1 MLQIIRTNSE
11 NPDFKG
17 LTQELDVTLCDLY
30 GTKQEDFEEYNRI
43 VNLKTVVI
51 AYEDGEAIGCG
62 CFKKFN
68 EDSIEIKRMFV
79 KPDYRGK
86 GVASRI
92 LYELESWG
100 YELKY
105 TYATLETGNKQM
117 PAIEM
122 YQSLGYMIIDN
133 FDQYKDNGISVCM
146 MKSLWPDS

>member
-1 MLQIIRTNSE
+1 MLTILRTNSD
-11 NPDFKG
+11 NADFQA
-17 LTQELDVTLCDLY
+17 LTQELDVTLCEIY

-43 VNLKTVVI
+43 TGLATVVL
-51 AYEDGEAIGCG
+51 AYEDGIAVGCG

-79 KPDYRGK
+79 RPEYRGK
-86 GVASRI
+86 GIASRM
-92 LYELESWG
+92 LYELEKWG

-105 TYATLETGNKQM
+105 SYSFLETGNKQI

-133 FDQYKDNGISVCM
+133 YEQYRDNEISVCM
-146 MKSLWPDS
+146 MKSLWPDV

>member
-1 MLQIIRTNSE
+1 MLEIRRTNSE
-11 NPDFKG
+11 NPDFKR
-17 LTQELDVTLCDLY
+17 LTQELDVALCDLY

-43 VNLKTVVI
+43 IDLDTVVL
-51 AYEDGEAIGCG
+51 AYQDDIAIGCG
-62 CFKKFN
+62 CFRKFN

-79 KPDYRGK
+79 TPEHRGK

-105 TYATLETGNKQM
+105 SYATLETGNKQI

-122 YQSLGYMIIDN
+122 YQGLGYMIIDHFTN
-133 FDQYKDNGISVCM
+133 HANADISVSM
-146 MKSLWPDS
+146 IKSLWPDS